1 MQNSH
6 KLRNNTALLA
16 TAIMLMVSG
25 CSMNKSVRVPSLP
38 PNIEQPCESLQEFT
52 ISKYNRC
59 VAAKNAVTEAYQLIY
74 KEVNN
79 EKP

>member
-1 MQNSH
+1 M
-6 KLRNNTALLA
+6 RNNADVVG
-16 TAIMLMVSG
+16 AINVLKRVDILPCLQAGEDVKKTDAVSNFLWI
-25 CSMNKSVRVPSLP
+25 SD
-38 PNIEQPCESLQEFT
+38 T

-59 VAAKNAVTEAYQLIY
+59 VKAKD

>member
-1 MQNSH
+1 
-6 KLRNNTALLA
+6 
-16 TAIMLMVSG
+16 
-25 CSMNKSVRVPSLP
+25 MNKSAVVQTVNVPSLP
-38 PNIEQPCESLQEFT
+38 PNIEQPCEALQEFTKTDAVSNFLWISDT

-59 VAAKNAVTEAYQLIY
+59 VTAKDAAYQLIQ

>member
-1 MQNSH
+1 
-6 KLRNNTALLA
+6 
-16 TAIMLMVSG
+16 
-25 CSMNKSVRVPSLP
+25 MNKSVRVPSLP
-38 PNIEQPCESLQEFT
+38 PNIEQPCESLQKTDAVSNFSWISDT

-59 VAAKNAVTEAYQLIY
+59 VTAKDAVTEAYQLIY

>member
-1 MQNSH
+1 MKNLR
-6 KLRNNTALLA
+6 KLRNNTALS
-16 TAIMLMVSG
+16 IMLMVSG

-52 ISKYNRC
+52 KTDAVSNFLWISDTISKYNRC
-59 VAAKNAVTEAYQLIY
+59 VTAK

>member
-1 MQNSH
+1 
-6 KLRNNTALLA
+6 
-16 TAIMLMVSG
+16 
-25 CSMNKSVRVPSLP
+25 MNKSVTVQTVNVPSLP
-38 PNIEQPCESLQEFT
+38 PNIEQPCEPLQEFTKTDAVSNFLWISDT

-59 VAAKNAVTEAYQLIY
+59 ATAKDAVTEAYQLIY

>member
-1 MQNSH
+1 
-6 KLRNNTALLA
+6 
-16 TAIMLMVSG
+16 MVSG
-25 CSMNKSVRVPSLP
+25 CSTNKSVRVPSLP
-38 PNIEQPCESLQEFT
+38 PNIEQPCESLQKTDAVSNFLWISDT

-59 VAAKNAVTEAYQLIY
+59 VTAKDAVTEAYQLIY